1 MCMWKLIVGFSMAKC
16 STKSSKTSTLA
27 IDASDMRR
35 PTKRL
40 VCLVSLACVS
50 RTALETMASTGM
62 GTGTSPRGVD
72 RMEATSQEAG
82 VRGQAEGPSGR
93 ADKGDADEPG
103 GAGIV
108 RVGETDR
115 GTKVDV

>member
-1 MCMWKLIVGFSMAKC
+1 MCKWKLIVGLSMAKC

-40 VCLVSLACVS
+40 MCLVSLACVS

-62 GTGTSPRGVD
+62 GTSTSPRGVD
-72 RMEATSQEAG
+72 RRAATSRGAR
-82 VRGQAEGPSGR
+82 VRGQVDGP
-93 ADKGDADEPG
+93 
-103 GAGIV
+103 
-108 RVGETDR
+108 
-115 GTKVDV
+115 